1 MLCSTLNNIS
11 KDSSLYK
18 KITLK
23 VKYLNNIYEIIL
35 FYHFQYN
42 MNMDFL
48 ESLVTKIS
56 HPRDVK
62 IEYKF
67 YNQQSETE
75 DYKQFDKY
83 VEM

>member
-1 MLCSTLNNIS
+1 
-11 KDSSLYK
+11 
-18 KITLK
+18 
-23 VKYLNNIYEIIL
+23 
-35 FYHFQYN
+35 
-42 MNMDFL
+42 MDFL